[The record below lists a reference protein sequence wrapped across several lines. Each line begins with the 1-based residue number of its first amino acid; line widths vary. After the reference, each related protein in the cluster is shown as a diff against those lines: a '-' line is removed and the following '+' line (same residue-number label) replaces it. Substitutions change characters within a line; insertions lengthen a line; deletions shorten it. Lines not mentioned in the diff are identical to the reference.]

1 MNSTI
6 SNAIRDAASLW
17 RSSGTAHVGLS
28 VPTPTTAPLADALEV
43 HRRLQVPLE
52 AELLAFEQQCWSPRP
67 QSAARLIAARQA
79 LFSEVEAARVVQ
91 PMSWAEERVVF
102 GDRRVH
108 VAHVPATGAKPA
120 RFALNVLLA
129 DDELERFAPLWSSD
143 LTAVA
148 TPDVLEQ
155 AARELDSFLPRQA
168 PLAFFA
174 SLLFAFAQDDAARRA
189 TVAECKPLDVHTDIA
204 PLVFLNVAL
213 GQPLFAASTMPLSA
227 FPISVPRA
235 LRLGFGALH
244 ARLRWSSQS
253 WFSCLVCKRVHKTS
267 RAFVEHVRTH
277 FERECG
283 ACRAPF
289 DSAEATLEHC
299 VHARNFKDRVEDDH
313 HHVGAMLHRSV
324 GGGVDALV
332 VRGWRQV
339 RMLVLPAPP
348 APAVSVELHFE

>member
-1 MNSTI
+1 MLSI
-6 SNAIRDAASLW
+6 SSVIRDAASLW
-17 RSSGTAHVGLS
+17 CSNDAALDGLCVS
-28 VPTPTTAPLADALEV
+28 TPTTAPLADALEV
-43 HRRLQVPLE
+43 HRRLLGLLE
-52 AELLAFEQQCWSPRP
+52 AELADIDEPLRP

-102 GDRRVH
+102 GNRRVH

-143 LTAVA
+143 VTAVA

-155 AARELDSFLPRQA
+155 AARELDSFLARQA

-174 SLLFAFAQDDAARRA
+174 SLLFAFAQDDAARQA
-189 TVAECKPLDVHTDIA
+189 TVAACKPLDVSTDVA

-213 GQPLFAASTMPLSA
+213 GQPLFAASTMPQSA

-235 LRLGFGALH
+235 LRLGFGTTAGLSW
-244 ARLRWSSQS
+244 RSQS

-283 ACRAPF
+283 ACGAQF

-299 VHARNFKDRVEDDH
+299 VHARSRKSRVEDDH

-324 GGGVDALV
+324 GAGVDALV

-339 RMLVLPAPP
+339 RMLVLPDPP